1 MTSKTI
7 TILGEKFEITAPYA
21 EGQTLTA
28 VEARVLNQTRAE
40 NIGNNLRK
48 VVKEAQEK
56 NDLSGVAE
64 KVAAFDA
71 EYTFSMP
78 GQSAP
83 RIVDPV
89 EREALKLAR
98 EYVGNKLK
106 AAYGISLKG
115 IHPNFKDQP
124 EEDAKAASAELFAS
138 AIEKAAQD
146 ATILALAKKNVQA
159 KQKATESATVD
170 LGI

>member
-1 MTSKTI
+1 MADV
-7 TILGEKFEITAPYA
+7 GA
-21 EGQTLTA
+21 ELHA
-28 VEARVLNQTRAE
+28 VEPDLGDRGVRGA
-40 NIGNNLRK
+40 LRQLHGI
-48 VVKEAQEK
+48 AQRGHAQHASAAGD
-56 NDLSGVAE
+56 DLPALQRGAGVE
-64 KVAAFDA
+64 HGDA
-71 EYTFSMP
+71 GM
-78 GQSAP
+78 A

-138 AIEKAAQD
+138 AIEKVAQD